1 MRIRKMVAGMMMA
14 CLLFQMP
21 QMQALTYG
29 AVESDG
35 GTADIQLQGKVLKN
49 NMSVTVVVY
58 DGKDGTLLENATV
71 ALDSWSN
78 YALTNKT
85 GKVTL
90 TGLVEQQ
97 KYDVYVGCGGYES
110 EIVEYTCIEDNV
122 EIEVYLPLDKSGGS
136 GGGPG
141 GGGSG
146 TNGPSTGKGPG
157 IDTSESQPGGI
168 TPGDTGENIPGQDDT
183 TITPGQPTTG
193 NQNPAGTQPG
203 EDDQNTEPTDEN
215 NQDEDNQPESPG
227 GIETNPAMPESGDG
241 VWIRITEDEI
251 NNSIDSGE
259 SLTIEAGEEGV
270 DPLKTGVFSEHDKGL
285 LGDNELWTRYTEED
299 GWSLIVI
306 NEEPK
311 TETLVVRQA
320 QIPHSVMDT
329 AKSKKADVQVI
340 FREGDQDGAAAI
352 FPAGFF
358 EKEDTEGK
366 DLSVEYDKETGA
378 MTMTYSLPGAHSD
391 AGSLVISENAFA
403 FAGEK
408 GFNLKSKIYNPSDDE
423 DLWYEWHFTSEDLK
437 QVEAVDTDL
446 YIHNDSQDIE
456 NAENALSSLARWR
469 RVQLF
474 SINYHGP
481 LPAPASLRVKNLA
494 GFPEEKTVS
503 YQTYNT
509 DLGKPETLYT
519 NVGFDSEGFA
529 VIPRME
535 HCSSYALAGAIWW
548 WWLAAGAAGI
558 AAVLALLYY
567 MLKQKKKRSAIM
579 NEVWVES
586 QEEESTGGIVEEGV
600 QSEPMA
606 PVEQI
611 EQSEEGK

>member
-49 NMSVTVVVY
+49 NMSVTVLVRDAKTWDKMANV
-58 DGKDGTLLENATV
+58 TV
-71 ALDSWSN
+71 ALQDEKN
-78 YALTNKT
+78 YAKTNRK
-85 GKVTL
+85 GEVTL

-97 KYDVYVGCGGYES
+97 KYDIIISYVGYETKTIS
-110 EIVEYTCIEDNV
+110 YECIEDDARLEVFLDWQKV
-122 EIEVYLPLDKSGGS
+122 ES

-141 GGGSG
+141 GAGG
-146 TNGPSTGKGPG
+146 NGPSSSKGPG
-157 IDTSESQPGGI
+157 IDTSESQPGL
-168 TPGDTGENIPGQDDT
+168 TPGDIVPGQDDT

-203 EDDQNTEPTDEN
+203 EDDQDTEITDEN
-215 NQDEDNQPESPG
+215 NQGEDSQPESPG
-227 GIETNPAMPESGDG
+227 GIETNPTMPESGDG

-251 NNSIDSGE
+251 DNSINSGE
-259 SLTIEAGEEGV
+259 PLTIEAGEEGV

-285 LGDNELWTRYTEED
+285 LGENELWTRYTKED

-320 QIPHSVMDT
+320 KIPHSVMDT

-358 EKEDTEGK
+358 EKEDTAGK
-366 DLSVEYDKETGA
+366 DLSVEYDKGTGA
-378 MTMTYSLPGAHSD
+378 MTMTYSLPGVHSD
-391 AGSLVISENAFA
+391 AGSLVVSENAFA

-408 GFNLKSKIYNPSDDE
+408 GFNLKSKIYNPNDDE

-437 QVEAVDTDL
+437 RVEAADTDL
-446 YIHNDSQDIE
+446 YIRNDSQDIQ
-456 NAENALSSLARWR
+456 NAENELSSLAKWR

-474 SINYHGP
+474 SINYHGL

-503 YQTYNT
+503 YLTYNT

-535 HCSSYALAGAIWW
+535 HCSSYALVGAIWW

-567 MLKQKKKRSAIM
+567 MIKQKKKRSAIM

-586 QEEESTGGIVEEGV
+586 QEEESISGIVEEGV
-600 QSEPMA
+600 QSEPIA

>member
-49 NMSVTVVVY
+49 NMSVIVTVY
-58 DGKDGTLLENATV
+58 DAKTWDTLSHADV
-71 ALDSWSN
+71 ALQEVNN
-78 YALTNKT
+78 YAETNRQ
-85 GKVTL
+85 GQVTL

-97 KYDVYVGCGGYES
+97 TYNIFVSHSGYES
-110 EIVEYTCIEDNV
+110 KTISYTCIDDNV
-122 EIEVYLPLDKSGGS
+122 ELKVYLDWEKHSG

-141 GGGSG
+141 GAGG
-146 TNGPSTGKGPG
+146 NGPSTGKGPG
-157 IDTSESQPGGI
+157 IDTSESQPED
-168 TPGDTGENIPGQDDT
+168 TPGDIIPGQDDT

-227 GIETNPAMPESGDG
+227 GIETNPIMPESGDG

-535 HCSSYALAGAIWW
+535 HCSSYALVGAIWW

-567 MLKQKKKRSAIM
+567 MIKQKKKRSAIM

>member
-49 NMSVTVVVY
+49 NMSVTVMVRDAKTWDKIANV
-58 DGKDGTLLENATV
+58 KV
-71 ALDSWSN
+71 ALQDEN
-78 YALTNKT
+78 NFAKTNQN
-85 GKVTL
+85 GEVTSI
-90 TGLVEQQ
+90 GLVEQQ
-97 KYDVYVGCGGYES
+97 TYDIIISYVGYETKTITY
-110 EIVEYTCIEDNV
+110 ECIEDDARL
-122 EIEVYLPLDKSGGS
+122 EVFLDWQKVHS

-146 TNGPSTGKGPG
+146 TSGPSTGKGPG
-157 IDTSESQPGGI
+157 IDTSESQPED
-168 TPGDTGENIPGQDDT
+168 TPGDIVPGQDDT

-227 GIETNPAMPESGDG
+227 GIETNPTMPESGDG

-259 SLTIEAGEEGV
+259 PLTIEAGEEGV

-320 QIPHSVMDT
+320 KIPHSVMDT

-340 FREGDQDGAAAI
+340 FREGDKDGAAAI

-535 HCSSYALAGAIWW
+535 HCSSYALVGAIWW

-567 MLKQKKKRSAIM
+567 MIKQKKKRSAIM

>member
-49 NMSVTVVVY
+49 NMSVTVMVRDAKTWDKIANV
-58 DGKDGTLLENATV
+58 KV
-71 ALDSWSN
+71 ALQDEN
-78 YALTNKT
+78 NFAKTNQN
-85 GKVTL
+85 GEVTL
-90 TGLVEQQ
+90 IGLVEQQ
-97 KYDVYVGCGGYES
+97 TYDIIISYVGYETKTITY
-110 EIVEYTCIEDNV
+110 ECIEDDARL
-122 EIEVYLPLDKSGGS
+122 EVFLDWQKVHS

-146 TNGPSTGKGPG
+146 TSGPSTGKGPG
-157 IDTSESQPGGI
+157 IDTSESQPED
-168 TPGDTGENIPGQDDT
+168 TPGDIVPGQDDT

-227 GIETNPAMPESGDG
+227 GIETNPTMPESGDG

-259 SLTIEAGEEGV
+259 PLTIEAGEEGV

-320 QIPHSVMDT
+320 KIPHSVMDT

-340 FREGDQDGAAAI
+340 FREGDKDGAAAI

-535 HCSSYALAGAIWW
+535 HCSSYALVGAIWW

-567 MLKQKKKRSAIM
+567 MIKQKKKRSAIM

>member
-49 NMSVTVVVY
+49 NMSVTVMVRDAKTWDKIANV
-58 DGKDGTLLENATV
+58 KV
-71 ALDSWSN
+71 ALQDEN
-78 YALTNKT
+78 NFAKTNQN
-85 GKVTL
+85 GEVTL
-90 TGLVEQQ
+90 IGLVEQQ
-97 KYDVYVGCGGYES
+97 TYDIIISYVGYETKTITY
-110 EIVEYTCIEDNV
+110 ECIEDDARL
-122 EIEVYLPLDKSGGS
+122 EVFLDWQKVHS

-146 TNGPSTGKGPG
+146 TSGPSTGKGPG
-157 IDTSESQPGGI
+157 IDTSESQPED
-168 TPGDTGENIPGQDDT
+168 TPGDIVPGQDDT

-259 SLTIEAGEEGV
+259 PLTIEAGEEGV

-494 GFPEEKTVS
+494 GFPEEKTVF

-509 DLGKPETLYT
+509 DLGKSETLYT

-535 HCSSYALAGAIWW
+535 HCSSYALVGAIWW

-567 MLKQKKKRSAIM
+567 MFKQKKKRSAIM

>member
-1 MRIRKMVAGMMMA
+1 MMMA

-49 NMSVTVVVY
+49 NMSVTVMVRDAKTWDKIANV
-58 DGKDGTLLENATV
+58 KV
-71 ALDSWSN
+71 ALQDEN
-78 YALTNKT
+78 NFAKTNQN
-85 GKVTL
+85 GEVTL
-90 TGLVEQQ
+90 IGLVEQQ
-97 KYDVYVGCGGYES
+97 TYDIIISYVGYETKTITY
-110 EIVEYTCIEDNV
+110 ECIEDDARL
-122 EIEVYLPLDKSGGS
+122 EVFLDWQKVHS

-146 TNGPSTGKGPG
+146 TSGPSTGKGPG
-157 IDTSESQPGGI
+157 IDTSESQPED
-168 TPGDTGENIPGQDDT
+168 TPGDIVPGQDDT

-227 GIETNPAMPESGDG
+227 GIETNPTMPESGDG

-259 SLTIEAGEEGV
+259 PLTIEAGEEGV

-320 QIPHSVMDT
+320 KIPHSVMDT

-340 FREGDQDGAAAI
+340 FREGDKDGAAAI

-535 HCSSYALAGAIWW
+535 HCSSYALVGAIWW

-567 MLKQKKKRSAIM
+567 MIKQKKKRSAIM